1 MVLKWFHVPLLLLV
15 LRLFLH
21 STCCALVLWGL
32 NILES
37 SRFFSWTH
45 FCYGCRI
52 VSTFGTM
59 KVVRSS
65 PLRTGRPP
73 SSPGSSWYSVLEAES
88 TPGHMELSKF
98 PEKSPVKAP
107 GIDPGTHRL
116 VAQHLNHY
124 ATPHTPTYIYIHTY
138 TYMYI
143 HKQARAS
150 NRTFTYIYV
159 YIGLDTQV
167 FRRDNL
173 GRKFQLSL
181 HVTSST
187 RWSRF
192 FLLPSSSIWYLL
204 TSAV

>member
-1 MVLKWFHVPLLLLV
+1 MFCDCTLVLCEVRVPCPVWLFSVVPWFPPSPVCCAGIFLMVLKWFHLPLLLLV

-21 STCCALVLWGL
+21 STCFALVLWGL

-37 SRFFSWTH
+37 SRLFSWTH

-59 KVVRSS
+59 RVVRSS

-73 SSPGSSWYSVLEAES
+73 SPPGSSWYSVLEAES
-88 TPGHMELSKF
+88 TPGHMELSKL
-98 PEKSPVKAP
+98 PEKSPVKPP

-138 TYMYI
+138 I
-143 HKQARAS
+143 HIHIC
-150 NRTFTYIYV
+150 TYINV
-159 YIGLDTQV
+159 HT
-167 FRRDNL
+167 
-173 GRKFQLSL
+173 
-181 HVTSST
+181 
-187 RWSRF
+187 
-192 FLLPSSSIWYLL
+192 
-204 TSAV
+204 